1 MRNCATVAEQFA
13 NAISG
18 IPLTSGAN
26 TLGDEAQLAFSPVT
40 PQVRKPKSL
49 TVEDGESEVLGSKR
63 KRSARKPKDPNAP
76 KRPPS
81 NYLLF
86 QNEVRAELKSK
97 FPQLP
102 NSELL
107 QMISKRWAAM
117 ADADKEVS
125 VSMHPP
131 RCALTS
137 LFHRCTV
144 NRSRL
149 RKRHTLRRKLHMML
163 LVVVL
168 QGPRLSCLPPL

>member
-1 MRNCATVAEQFA
+1 MRKCATVAEKFA
-13 NAISG
+13 HAISG

-40 PQVRKPKSL
+40 PQVRKPRGP
-49 TVEDGESEVLGSKR
+49 TAEEGESEVVGSKR

-125 VSMHPP
+125 VAMILLD
-131 RCALTS
+131 ALS
-137 LFHRCTV
+137 
-144 NRSRL
+144 
-149 RKRHTLRRKLHMML
+149 
-163 LVVVL
+163 
-168 QGPRLSCLPPL
+168 PLCFAGVQ

>member
-18 IPLTSGAN
+18 IPLTSGTN
-26 TLGDEAQLAFSPVT
+26 TLGDEAQLALPPVT
-40 PQVRKPKSL
+40 PQIRKRKGQ
-49 TVEDGESEVLGSKR
+49 TIEDDDSEIVGSKR

-86 QNEVRAELKSK
+86 QNEVRAELKAK

-117 ADADKEVS
+117 ADADKEVG
-125 VSMHPP
+125 MT
-131 RCALTS
+131 LN
-137 LFHRCTV
+137 LFWM
-144 NRSRL
+144 RSDL
-149 RKRHTLRRKLHMML
+149 FCSTG
-163 LVVVL
+163 V
-168 QGPRLSCLPPL
+168 Q